1 MIKVIAKFFVDQNK
15 IVEFIQL
22 SKELI
27 ENTRKENG
35 CIKYELFEDTTKNTI
50 FSIIEEWND
59 TQTLNTHFNSKHF
72 TEIIPQLELTVT
84 QKIEVNIYTKLI

>member
-15 IVEFIQL
+15 IDQFIKL

-27 ENTRKENG
+27 ENTRKESG

-50 FSIIEEWND
+50 FSIIEEWEN
-59 TQTLNTHFNSKHF
+59 TQVLENHFNSKHF
-72 TEIIPQLELTVT
+72 TKIIPQLELIVT
-84 QKIEVNIYTKLI
+84 QRIEVNIYKNIF

>member
-1 MIKVIAKFFVDQNK
+1 MIKVIAKFFVNQNK
-15 IVEFIQL
+15 IDQFIQL

-35 CIKYELFEDTTKNTI
+35 CIKYELFEDSTKNTV
-50 FSIIEEWND
+50 FSIIEEWEN
-59 TQTLNTHFNSKHF
+59 TQALDAHFNSKHF

-84 QKIEVNIYTKLI
+84 QKIEVNIYKQII

>member
-1 MIKVIAKFFVDQNK
+1 MVKVIAKFFVDQNK
-15 IVEFIQL
+15 IDQFIKL

-50 FSIIEEWND
+50 FSIIEEWEN
-59 TQTLNTHFNSKHF
+59 TQALDAHFNSKHF
-72 TEIIPQLELTVT
+72 IKLIPQLELIVT
-84 QKIEVNIYTKLI
+84 QRIEVNIYKQII

>member
-1 MIKVIAKFFVDQNK
+1 MVKVIAKFFVDQNK

-27 ENTRKENG
+27 ENTRKESR

-50 FSIIEEWND
+50 FSIIEEWEN
-59 TQTLNTHFNSKHF
+59 TQALDAHFNSKHF
-72 TEIIPQLELTVT
+72 IKLIPQLELIVT
-84 QKIEVNIYTKLI
+84 QRIEVNIYKQII

>member
-59 TQTLNTHFNSKHF
+59 TQALNTHFNSKHF